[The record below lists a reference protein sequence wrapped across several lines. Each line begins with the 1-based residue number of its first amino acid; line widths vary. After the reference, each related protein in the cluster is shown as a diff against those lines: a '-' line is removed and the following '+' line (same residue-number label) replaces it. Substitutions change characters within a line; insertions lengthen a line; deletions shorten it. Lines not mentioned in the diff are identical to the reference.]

1 MKKQYQNRALTLAI
15 IFFVLSA
22 AIVIQIIRIQTSKEA
37 AVFLKQGDRYAGS
50 FQTLFP
56 ERGQIYDREG
66 HLLAGNKTV
75 YEIGINLRDAKNP
88 KTIALTLSV
97 ILGMDYEK
105 TLNLITDPP
114 DGMIYMVVKDFVP
127 SDKVRELQNL

>member
-1 MKKQYQNRALTLAI
+1 MKRQYQNRAFVLAV
-15 IFFVLSA
+15 IFFILSG
-22 AIVIQIIRIQTSKEA
+22 AIVIQMLRIQMSKEA

-56 ERGQIYDREG
+56 ERGQIYDHFG

-75 YEIGINLRDAKNP
+75 YEIGINLRDMKNP

-97 ILGMDYEK
+97 GLGMDY
-105 TLNLITDPP
+105 
-114 DGMIYMVVKDFVP
+114 
-127 SDKVRELQNL
+127 DKL